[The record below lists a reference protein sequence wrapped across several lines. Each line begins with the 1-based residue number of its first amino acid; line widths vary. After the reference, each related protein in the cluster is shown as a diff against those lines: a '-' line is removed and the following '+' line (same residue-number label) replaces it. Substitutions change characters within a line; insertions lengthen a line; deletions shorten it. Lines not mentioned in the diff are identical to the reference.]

1 MFQGQFFMFEDDRE
15 SRKPSSYN
23 INPKIFPPKIH
34 LLDHETDKFVEQK
47 MEINIPYSF
56 DTFKIF
62 V

>member
-23 INPKIFPPKIH
+23 IYPEIFPPKIH

-47 MEINIPYSF
+47 IEIINHSF
-56 DTFKIF
+56 DTFKII